1 MKTKLNTTLTYLCLE
16 TRSNTPSGKE
26 SGFFLCR
33 DASRFGCEMS
43 WIKHSLA
50 KMSESV
56 MFSADCLGQNGETAA
71 NSSFNP
77 WLTDR
82 ANSLQISIGRG
93 AGSLHAGQQN
103 IAIGFSKWVIKMKCV
118 MYSMYVCVR
127 VFISNLWIFFVFF
140 EKKRQQHK
148 LLNNFKKCQ
157 KEPINIVFIY
167 LFIQSFIST

>member
-127 VFISNLWIFFVFF
+127 VFISNLWIFLFSLK
-140 EKKRQQHK
+140 KKRQQHK